1 MSRLALTILFLATC
15 VATQLGAQTP
25 AAKSGYPTPPRSL
38 GEPEEIALAMTAAPE
53 EISSKA
59 DIYVLR
65 GTDFVKARVG
75 TNGCSCMVSRDLHDG
90 SRYPICF
97 DQEGTKTT
105 LLRELKESTLR
116 AKGKSEVEVKGLV
129 EAAYASGELRRPTK
143 PAMAYMMSSQQVL
156 FSSPLAEG
164 RRVGAWSPHLMLL
177 MPGVAPEQLG
187 LSDSSKVDVI
197 QIHREGSHHAELIVK
212 VPAWSDGKAVVR
224 AAAP

>member
-1 MSRLALTILFLATC
+1 MKR
-15 VATQLGAQTP
+15 
-25 AAKSGYPTPPRSL
+25 
-38 GEPEEIALAMTAAPE
+38 
-53 EISSKA
+53 
-59 DIYVLR
+59 
-65 GTDFVKARVG
+65 
-75 TNGCSCMVSRDLHDG
+75 
-90 SRYPICF
+90 
-97 DQEGTKTT
+97 
-105 LLRELKESTLR
+105 
-116 AKGKSEVEVKGLV
+116 LV
-129 EAAYASGELRRPTK
+129 EAAYKSGELRRPTK
-143 PAMAYMMSSQQVL
+143 PAMAYMMSPQQVL

>member
-1 MSRLALTILFLATC
+1 MTKLALISLVLATKL
-15 VATQLGAQTP
+15 TAQST
-25 AAKSGYPTPPRSL
+25 SYPTPPRSL
-38 GEPEEIALAMTAAPE
+38 GEPDEIALAMTAAPE

-59 DIYVLR
+59 AIYVLR
-65 GTDFVKARVG
+65 GTDFVKARAG
-75 TNGCSCMVSRDLHDG
+75 TNGCACMVGRDLHDG

-105 LLRELKESTLR
+105 LFRELKQSTLR
-116 AKGKSEVEVKGLV
+116 AKGKSEEEVKRAV
-129 EAAYASGELRRPTK
+129 EAAYASGELHLPTK
-143 PAMAYMMSSQQVL
+143 PAMAYMMSPQQVL

-177 MPGVAPEQLG
+177 MPNVAPEQFG

-212 VPAWSDGKAVVR
+212 VPAWSDGKPVVR